1 MYPVDCKTKRHEKDL
16 EKTLIPSE
24 ETVFPPYCL
33 KRQVF
38 FSKKKVLRLAFQYP
52 IPISRN
58 IHIKFKTEG
67 RIF

>member
-1 MYPVDCKTKRHEKDL
+1 MYPVDCKRHEKDL
-16 EKTLIPSE
+16 EKTLFPSE
-24 ETVFPPYCL
+24 ETVFSPYGL